1 MSVSTT
7 ARCRNMRLLLRK
19 GGGAPG
25 ERALSSQVWT
35 ESQGKFCRRTTHC
48 AVARFLNKPLT
59 SAITS
64 GYLFREPACPPY
76 EIRHARAGRDRPS
89 DPGPPPGRL
98 PDASGPHRR
107 GGRALGAGRSRADQE
122 ARSRRRRP
130 RLPGPPRRASRWPRH
145 HGVHRRPDHASG
157 SNCGLRTQS
166 SGARR
171 RPRVPSRDRWL
182 HAAHQGED
190 GEHLVARAPDQRDPL
205 AAGCCPD
212 GDDGRPFDPHRA
224 RAARTQPGRRRGGAG
239 RQAVAPQRRTVGP
252 FAESVTMERRT
263 RWLHDPRAERD
274 ACGVGFVVNVKGE
287 RSHEIIEKG
296 LTVLRNLAHRGACG
310 CDPLTGDGAGILVQ
324 IPDEFFRLECR
335 GLDIALPAPG
345 TYGVGMVFLPRET
358 RQKNECERIVEKV
371 IREEGQRLLGWRRVI
386 VDENAPGPLARSVL
400 PQIRQVFVGAGRDAD
415 DRESLERKLYVIRK
429 RVEQLVR
436 ASGMPDSERFYIPS
450 LSSRTIVYKGLLQPE
465 QIPAFYADLTDS
477 LFTSALALV
486 HQRFST
492 NTFPSWDRAH
502 PYRFIAHNG
511 EINTLRGNIN
521 WMYARQ
527 AMFASPRFEDVRKL
541 FPIIDPA
548 TSDSGMFDN
557 ALELLQR
564 TGRSIAHAVMMMI
577 PEAWQNHESMSAAK
591 RAFYEYHACLQE
603 PWDGPASIA
612 FTDGRVIGAV
622 LDRNGLRP
630 SRYVVTKDG
639 FVVMASEVGVLDIPS
654 ENVLH
659 KDRLQPGRMFLV
671 DTEQGRIVGD
681 EELKEGMSA
690 RRPYR
695 KWLDANLTRLVD
707 LPPPEQ
713 VPPDYQPATILPRQQ
728 AFGYTIEDLR
738 LLMTPMALNAQEA
751 VGSMGTDTPLAC
763 LSDRAQLLFNYF
775 KQLFA
780 QVTNPPIDPIR
791 EELVMSLETT
801 IGPEQNLF
809 EETPLHC
816 RQLHLKSPTLSN
828 EQLAQV
834 KALDDGHLRATTLPI
849 LFAKRSGGPRE
860 IQHFCLLLG
869 YGAGAVNPYLAFET
883 LRDMV
888 AEGILK
894 DVDAAAAVKNYMKA
908 VDKGVLKVMT
918 KMGISTLQSYRG
930 AQIFEAIGLNSEL
943 VERYFTWTASRIE
956 GVGLDVLA
964 REAQLR
970 HDHAYKIS
978 PSLDGD
984 LDVGGQY
991 QWRRR
996 GEHHMY
1002 NPNTVAL
1009 LQHAA
1014 RAGSYKKFK
1023 EYSAAVNDESRRLCT
1038 IRGLL
1043 TFKRGTGSIPLAEV
1057 EPAVEIVKRFKT
1069 GAMSLGSIS
1078 REAHENL
1085 AIAMNRIGGKS
1096 NTGEGGE
1103 DPVRYVPDPNGDLR
1117 RSAIKQVASG
1127 RFGVTSYYLVN
1138 CDELQIKMAQG
1149 AKPGEGGQLPG
1160 HKVDQYIAKI
1170 RYSTPGVGLIS
1181 PPPHHDIYSIEDL
1194 AQLIHDLKNA
1204 NDRARVSVKLV
1215 AEVGVGTVAAGVSK
1229 AKADVVLI
1237 SGDSGG
1243 TGASPLTSIKHAGIP
1258 WELGLAETQQILVAN
1273 DLRGRIRVETDGQLK
1288 TGRDVA
1294 IAALLGAE
1302 EYGFASSALVASGC
1316 IMMRVCHLNTCPVG
1330 IATQDPVLRKKFEG
1344 KPEHVVNYM
1353 MFIAEELREIMA
1365 ELGFRTVDEM
1375 IGRVDMLDVRDV
1387 SHHWKAKGVDLSQI
1401 LHKPDVPPTVA
1412 TRCITTQDH
1421 GLQKALDNTLID
1433 RCQPALLRR
1442 EPVSLDLPITNR
1454 NRTACTMLS
1463 AEISRRHGAEGL
1475 PPETIRIKFTGS
1487 AGQSFC
1493 AWLAEGIAIELEGD
1507 ANDYFGKGLSG
1518 GRIVLYPPHDATFA
1532 PEENIIVG
1540 NVSLYGATGGE
1551 VFLRGQAGERFCVR
1565 NSGVT
1570 AVVEGV
1576 GDHGCEYMTKGL
1588 VVVLGRTG
1596 RNFAAGMSGGVA
1608 YVLDDDG
1615 TFEQR
1620 CNKSMVEVE
1629 PLDEKDIAAVR
1640 GLIQRH
1646 YDHTHSAVAWRLLS
1660 GWKETVRQLVR
1671 VMPVEYRQVLAK
1683 QHLDTDAARLASI

>member
-1 MSVSTT
+1 
-7 ARCRNMRLLLRK
+7 MR
-19 GGGAPG
+19 
-25 ERALSSQVWT
+25 
-35 ESQGKFCRRTTHC
+35 
-48 AVARFLNKPLT
+48 
-59 SAITS
+59 
-64 GYLFREPACPPY
+64 
-76 EIRHARAGRDRPS
+76 D
-89 DPGPPPGRL
+89 
-98 PDASGPHRR
+98 
-107 GGRALGAGRSRADQE
+107 
-122 ARSRRRRP
+122 
-130 RLPGPPRRASRWPRH
+130 
-145 HGVHRRPDHASG
+145 
-157 SNCGLRTQS
+157 
-166 SGARR
+166 
-171 RPRVPSRDRWL
+171 
-182 HAAHQGED
+182 
-190 GEHLVARAPDQRDPL
+190 
-205 AAGCCPD
+205 
-212 GDDGRPFDPHRA
+212 
-224 RAARTQPGRRRGGAG
+224 GRRR
-239 RQAVAPQRRTVGP
+239 
-252 FAESVTMERRT
+252 
-263 RWLHDPRAERD
+263 WLQDPRVERD

-287 RSHEIIEKG
+287 RSHDIIARA
-296 LTVLRNLAHRGACG
+296 LTVLRNLTHRGACG
-310 CDPLTGDGAGILVQ
+310 CDPLTGDGAGVLVQ
-324 IPDEFFRLECR
+324 VPDDFLRRECAAER
-335 GLDIALPAPG
+335 VALPAPG
-345 TYGVGMVFLPRET
+345 TYGVGMMFLPREV
-358 RQKNECERIVEKV
+358 RQRNECERLVARV
-371 IREEGQRLLGWRRVI
+371 IREEGQTLLGWRRVP
-386 VDENAPGPLARSVL
+386 VDEAAPGPLARTAMPAV
-400 PQIRQVFVGAGRDAD
+400 RQVFVGAGADVRDQDA
-415 DRESLERKLYVIRK
+415 LERRLYVVRK

-436 ASGMPDSERFYIPS
+436 ASGMPEADRFYVPS
-450 LSSRTIVYKGLLQPE
+450 LSSRTIVYKGLLLPE
-465 QIPAFYADLTDS
+465 QIPAFYHDLTDP
-477 LFTSALALV
+477 LFVSSLALI

-511 EINTLRGNIN
+511 EINTLRGNVN
-521 WMYARQ
+521 WMHARQ
-527 AMFASPRFEDVRKL
+527 AMFASALFDDVRKL
-541 FPIIDPA
+541 FPIIDPT
-548 TSDSGMFDN
+548 TSDSGQFDN
-557 ALELLQR
+557 ALELLHR
-564 TGRSIAHAVMMMI
+564 TGRSLPHAIMMMI
-577 PEAWQNHESMSAAK
+577 PEAWQGHEGMSAAK

-639 FVVMASEVGVLDIPS
+639 FVVMASEVGVLDIPAD
-654 ENVLH
+654 NVEH

-681 EELKEGMSA
+681 EELKESMAA
-690 RRPYR
+690 RQPYR
-695 KWLDANLTRLVD
+695 RWLDQNLKRLAD
-707 LPPPEQ
+707 LPPPRD
-713 VPPDYQPATILPRQQ
+713 VPRPHDGPTLLTRQQ
-728 AFGYTIEDLR
+728 AFGYTVEDLR
-738 LLMTPMALNAQEA
+738 LLMTPMAINGQEA

-763 LSDRAQLLFNYF
+763 LSDRPQLLFNYF

-791 EELVMSLETT
+791 EELVMSVETT

-816 RQLHLKSPTLSN
+816 RQLHLKSPVLSN
-828 EQLAQV
+828 EELAQV
-834 KALDDGHLRATTLPI
+834 KALDDGHLRTRVLSM
-849 LFAKRSGGPRE
+849 LFPAGSGGEGLRRALDDLCRRASESVAQGYTILVLSDRGADARYVPIPSLLATAAVHHHLIREGARMRVGLVVESGEPRE
-860 IQHFCLLLG
+860 VQHFCLLLG
-869 YGAGAVNPYLAFET
+869 YGAGAVNPYLAYET
-883 LRDMV
+883 LHDMV

-894 DVDAAAAVKNYMKA
+894 DVDAAGAVKNYRKA

-930 AQIFEAIGLNSEL
+930 AQIFEAIGLASE
-943 VERYFTWTASRIE
+943 VVDRYFTWTASRIE

-964 REAQLR
+964 GEAQLR
-970 HDHAYKIS
+970 HDHAYRTA
-978 PSLDGD
+978 PNLDGE
-984 LDVGGQY
+984 LDVGGHY

-1002 NPNTVAL
+1002 NPGTVAK
-1009 LQHAA
+1009 LQHAV
-1014 RAGSYKKFK
+1014 RAGSYRMFK
-1023 EYSAAVNDESRRLCT
+1023 EYSALANDESRRLCT

-1043 TFKRGTGSIPLAEV
+1043 RFKPGTPIPLDEV
-1057 EPAVEIVKRFKT
+1057 EPASEIVKRFKT

-1085 AIAMNRIGGKS
+1085 AVAMNRIGGRS

-1103 DPVRYVPDPNGDLR
+1103 DPVRYVLDANGDSR

-1127 RFGVTSYYLVN
+1127 RFGVTSHYLVN
-1138 CDELQIKMAQG
+1138 ADELQIKMAQG

-1160 HKVDQYIAKI
+1160 HKVDEYIARI

-1215 AEVGVGTVAAGVSK
+1215 SEVGVGTVAAGVSK

-1302 EYGFASSALVASGC
+1302 EYGFASAALVASGC
-1316 IMMRVCHLNTCPVG
+1316 VMMRVCHLNTCPVG
-1330 IATQDPVLRKKFEG
+1330 IATQDPVLRRKFEG
-1344 KPEHVVNYM
+1344 KPEHVVNFM
-1353 MFIAEELREIMA
+1353 TFVAEELREIMA

-1375 IGRVDMLDVRDV
+1375 VGRVDVLDVRDV
-1387 SHHWKAKGVDLSQI
+1387 SDHWKARGVDLSQI
-1401 LHKPDVPPTVA
+1401 LHKPDVPDTVA
-1412 TRCITTQDH
+1412 IRCVGPQNH
-1421 GLQKALDNTLID
+1421 GLDKALDNEIIA
-1433 RCQPALLRR
+1433 RARPALERR
-1442 EPVSLDLPITNR
+1442 EPVSLTLPIRNV
-1454 NRTACTMLS
+1454 NRTVCTMLS
-1463 AEISRRHGAEGL
+1463 AEISRRWGAAGL
-1475 PPETIRIKFTGS
+1475 PPETVRIRFTGS

-1493 AWLAEGIAIELEGD
+1493 AWLAEGVAVELEGD

-1518 GRIVLYPPHDATFA
+1518 GRVVVYPPRTASFV
-1532 PEENIIVG
+1532 PEDNIIVG

-1588 VVVLGRTG
+1588 VLVLGRTG

-1608 YVLDDDG
+1608 YVLDEDG
-1615 TFEQR
+1615 TFERR
-1620 CNKSMVEVE
+1620 CNRGMVELE
-1629 PLDEKDIAAVR
+1629 ALDEADGVTVR
-1640 GLIQRH
+1640 GLLQRH
-1646 YDHTHSAVAWRLLS
+1646 FDHTHSQVAWRLLA
-1660 GWKETVRQLVR
+1660 GWKDTVKRLVK
-1671 VMPVEYRQVLAK
+1671 VMPVEYRRVLAK

>member
-1 MSVSTT
+1 MT
-7 ARCRNMRLLLRK
+7 RR
-19 GGGAPG
+19 
-25 ERALSSQVWT
+25 
-35 ESQGKFCRRTTHC
+35 SQG
-48 AVARFLNKPLT
+48 LL
-59 SAITS
+59 
-64 GYLFREPACPPY
+64 
-76 EIRHARAGRDRPS
+76 
-89 DPGPPPGRL
+89 
-98 PDASGPHRR
+98 
-107 GGRALGAGRSRADQE
+107 
-122 ARSRRRRP
+122 
-130 RLPGPPRRASRWPRH
+130 
-145 HGVHRRPDHASG
+145 
-157 SNCGLRTQS
+157 
-166 SGARR
+166 
-171 RPRVPSRDRWL
+171 
-182 HAAHQGED
+182 
-190 GEHLVARAPDQRDPL
+190 
-205 AAGCCPD
+205 
-212 GDDGRPFDPHRA
+212 
-224 RAARTQPGRRRGGAG
+224 
-239 RQAVAPQRRTVGP
+239 
-252 FAESVTMERRT
+252 
-263 RWLHDPRAERD
+263 DPRTERD

-287 RSHEIIEKG
+287 RSHDIIQKG
-296 LTVLRNLAHRGACG
+296 LTVLQNLTHRGACG

-324 IPDEFFRLECR
+324 VPDAFLRRECAAAR
-335 GLDIALPAPG
+335 ITLPVPSA
-345 TYGVGMVFLPRET
+345 YGVGMVFLPREEED
-358 RQKNECERIVEKV
+358 RKACIAIVEKV
-371 IREEGQRLLGWRRVI
+371 IAEEGQVLLGWRDVP
-386 VDENAPGPLARSVL
+386 VDENAPGPLARTVL
-400 PQIRQVFVGAGRDAD
+400 PVVRQVLVGAGRNATDQEA
-415 DRESLERKLYVIRK
+415 LERKLYVIRK
-429 RVEQLVR
+429 RVEHLVR
-436 ASGMPDSERFYIPS
+436 SSGLAHSERFYVPS

-465 QIPAFYADLTDS
+465 QIPAFYHDLSDP
-477 LFTSALALV
+477 LFVSALALV

-511 EINTLRGNIN
+511 EINTLRGNVN

-527 AMFASPRFEDVRKL
+527 AMFRTSLFDDVRKL
-541 FPIIDPA
+541 FPIIDPT
-548 TSDSGMFDN
+548 TSDSGQFDN

-577 PEAWQNHESMSAAK
+577 PEAWQNHEGMSASK
-591 RAFYEYHACLQE
+591 RAFYEYHSCLQE

-639 FVVMASEVGVLDIPS
+639 FVVMASEVGVLDIPP

-681 EELKEGMSA
+681 EELKEGMAA
-690 RRPYR
+690 RKPYR
-695 KWLDANLTRLVD
+695 KWLDQNLKRLVE
-707 LPPPEQ
+707 LPAAKRVPAEHEPE
-713 VPPDYQPATILPRQQ
+713 TILTRQQ

-738 LLMTPMALNAQEA
+738 LLMTPMALNGQEA

-763 LSDRAQLLFNYF
+763 LSDRPQILFNYF

-791 EELVMSLETT
+791 EELVMSVETA

-816 RQLHLKSPTLSN
+816 RQLTVKSPCLSN

-834 KALDDGHLRATTLPI
+834 KELDDGHLRAITLPMLFPAGGGGEGLRAALDDLCASVSKAVADGRTIIVLSDRGVDAHHVPIPSLLATAAVHHHLIREGTRMRVGI
-849 LFAKRSGGPRE
+849 LVESGEPRE

-869 YGAGAVNPYLAFET
+869 YGAGAVNPYLAYET

-888 AEGILK
+888 AEDILK
-894 DVDAAAAVKNYMKA
+894 DVTADEAVKNYRKA

-918 KMGISTLQSYRG
+918 KMGISTLQSYHG
-930 AQIFEAIGLNSEL
+930 AQIFEAIGLNSDV

-970 HDHAYKIS
+970 HDHAFKVS

-984 LDVGGQY
+984 LDVGGHY

-1009 LQHAA
+1009 LQHAV

-1023 EYSAAVNDESRRLCT
+1023 EYTAAVNDESRRLCT

-1043 TFKRGTGSIPLAEV
+1043 KFKSGTPVPIDQV
-1057 EPAVEIVKRFKT
+1057 EPASEIVKRFKT

-1103 DPVRYVPDPNGDLR
+1103 DPVRYVPDANGDLR

-1194 AQLIHDLKNA
+1194 AQLIHDLKNS
-1204 NDRARVSVKLV
+1204 NNRARVSVKLV

-1294 IAALLGAE
+1294 VAVLLGAE
-1302 EYGFASSALVASGC
+1302 EYGFASAALVASGC

-1344 KPEHVVNYM
+1344 KPEHVVNFM

-1365 ELGFRTVDEM
+1365 ELGFRTVQEM
-1375 IGRVDMLDVRDV
+1375 VGRVDVLDVRDV
-1387 SHHWKAKGVDLSQI
+1387 SEHWKAKGVDLTQI
-1401 LHKPDVPPTVA
+1401 LYTPHVDPNVA
-1412 TRCITTQDH
+1412 RYCMQPQDH
-1421 GLQKALDNTLID
+1421 GLEKALDNRIIELA
-1433 RCQPALLRR
+1433 RPALERR
-1442 EPVSLDLPITNR
+1442 EKVSFELPITNR

-1463 AEISRRHGAEGL
+1463 AEISRRYGAEGL
-1475 PPETIRIKFTGS
+1475 PPDTIRIKFTGS

-1493 AWLAEGIAIELEGD
+1493 AWLADGVSVEVEGD
-1507 ANDYFGKGLSG
+1507 ANDYFAKGLSG
-1518 GRIVLYPPHDATFA
+1518 GRVVVYPPKTATFV

-1551 VFLRGQAGERFCVR
+1551 VFLRGLAGERFCVR

-1576 GDHGCEYMTKGL
+1576 GDHGCEYMTKGT
-1588 VVVLGRTG
+1588 VVVLGKTG
-1596 RNFAAGMSGGVA
+1596 RNFAAGMSGGIA
-1608 YVLDDDG
+1608 YVLDEDG
-1615 TFEQR
+1615 TFAQHV
-1620 CNKSMVEVE
+1620 NKGMVELD
-1629 PLDEKDIAAVR
+1629 PLDEKDVATVR
-1640 GLIQRH
+1640 GLVQRH
-1646 YDHTHSAVAWRLLS
+1646 FDYTHSAVAWRLLS
-1660 GWKETVRQLVR
+1660 GWRDTVKHLVK
-1671 VMPVEYRQVLAK
+1671 VMPVEYRSILAK
-1683 QHLDTDAARLASI
+1683 QHLDSDAARLASI